1 MILISAG
8 LVLAAVVL
16 LIAGFVLAKPFLIM
30 WSIVVSVLSAL
41 FLVIGALLR
50 RHELFPGGR
59 AGATAT
65 PPEPPKFGYPQP
77 PHSDQAP
84 AGAPPSPPRPQTF
97 QQTATVPSP
106 APRRPAARG
115 ISPDAIVLVI
125 PGRKRYHVAGCRQ
138 LIGRDHEEL
147 TFEEARE
154 EGFTPCTSCLPDAA
168 LGGRQL
174 PPAADPEPATPQPA
188 ASPETRT
195 VSAELPAEPS
205 EATRDLRPPG
215 PVAAPKPAPAA
226 ASTPTPESGPDQ
238 PGGWFAPKASSS
250 GTAKPPT
257 AADSPGTAK
266 PPTAGDS
273 PGTAKPPTAGDDTPP
288 TPGPDDESDAETTN
302 PHLRLPAMESPAKPP
317 TGRTS
322 APQDQTRK
330 PSAKPGTPPSAAMG
344 AEGEPSGP
352 ARSADEKPERVAPA
366 GAKESSGPGDNGAG
380 RRPEAPV
387 ADEGRSTGKSP
398 SGPRVAPYVSPSTTN
413 GAAKPAPPES
423 KPERPAASGP
433 RPPAAGESG
442 ARPSAA
448 GESGPRPSAAEP
460 GPRPSAAGES
470 GPRPAAADGPG
481 KPRPAASGDRQEGG
495 KRPAGDEAGEPAQD
509 ERPGTVK
516 VIVGTRRYHSTACPL
531 IRGAGD
537 TGVETMTLAQ
547 AEAAGLTSCSV
558 CQNDRESVG

>member
-65 PPEPPKFGYPQP
+65 PPEPAKFGYPQP

-84 AGAPPSPPRPQTF
+84 AGAPPSPPRTQTF
-97 QQTATVPSP
+97 QQTATIPSP

-115 ISPDAIVLVI
+115 ISPDALVLVI
-125 PGRKRYHVAGCRQ
+125 PGRKRYHVPGCRQ

-174 PPAADPEPATPQPA
+174 PPAADPEPVTPHPA

-205 EATRDLRPPG
+205 EATRDLRPAG
-215 PVAAPKPAPAA
+215 PVAAPKPAPA

-250 GTAKPPT
+250 GTAKPS
-257 AADSPGTAK
+257 A
-266 PPTAGDS
+266 
-273 PGTAKPPTAGDDTPP
+273 AGDDTPP
-288 TPGPDDESDAETTN
+288 APGPDDESDAETTN
-302 PHLRLPAMESPAKPP
+302 PHLRLPAMDSPSKPP
-317 TGRTS
+317 TGGSTS
-322 APQDQTRK
+322 AAGSSTSATGSPTGAGRPASVDGK
-330 PSAKPGTPPSAAMG
+330 PES
-344 AEGEPSGP
+344 PSGDKP
-352 ARSADEKPERVAPA
+352 AGPSGKAASPSDKPWKDEKSGADKPERSALTGQGPSAGQRPPA
-366 GAKESSGPGDNGAG
+366 EEKIGHPVTGDNGAG

-387 ADEGRSTGKSP
+387 ADEGRPTGKSP
-398 SGPRVAPYVSPSTTN
+398 SGPRVAPYVAPSATN
-413 GAAKPAPPES
+413 GEAKPAPPEK
-423 KPERPAASGP
+423 KPEPGSRPTP
-433 RPPAAGESG
+433 RPGEESG
-442 ARPSAA
+442 KRSATT
-448 GESGPRPSAAEP
+448 SAAEGKP
-460 GPRPSAAGES
+460 EGPSPE
-470 GPRPAAADGPG
+470 PEP
-481 KPRPAASGDRQEGG
+481 KPRPAAEDV
-495 KRPAGDEAGEPAQD
+495 AGDVAPAKD
-509 ERPGTVK
+509 TRPGTVK

-558 CQNDRESVG
+558 CQNDRESVS

>member
-1 MILISAG
+1 M
-8 LVLAAVVL
+8 
-16 LIAGFVLAKPFLIM
+16 LAKPFLIM

-65 PPEPPKFGYPQP
+65 PPEPAKFGYPQP

-115 ISPDAIVLVI
+115 ISPDALVLVI
-125 PGRKRYHVAGCRQ
+125 PGRKRYHVPGCRQ

-154 EGFTPCTSCLPDAA
+154 EGFTPCTSCLPDTA

-174 PPAADPEPATPQPA
+174 PPAADPEPVTPHPA

-205 EATRDLRPPG
+205 EATRDIRPPG

-226 ASTPTPESGPDQ
+226 STPTPESGSGQ

-250 GTAKPPT
+250 GTAKPS
-257 AADSPGTAK
+257 A
-266 PPTAGDS
+266 
-273 PGTAKPPTAGDDTPP
+273 AGDDTPP
-288 TPGPDDESDAETTN
+288 APGPDDESDAETTN
-302 PHLRLPAMESPAKPP
+302 PHLRLPAMESPSKPP
-317 TGRTS
+317 AG
-322 APQDQTRK
+322 
-330 PSAKPGTPPSAAMG
+330 
-344 AEGEPSGP
+344 GP
-352 ARSADEKPERVAPA
+352 ASMTGKPASADAGPASPADDKARKDEKPATDKRPGTDDVPGTDEPERPVTA
-366 GAKESSGPGDNGAG
+366 GHPVTGDNGAG

-387 ADEGRSTGKSP
+387 ADEGRATGKSP
-398 SGPRVAPYVSPSTTN
+398 SGPRVAPYVAPTAAN
-413 GAAKPAPPES
+413 GEAKPATPEK
-423 KPERPAASGP
+423 KPEPGSRPTPAESSAEGKPEAPSPKPEPKSRPAEDGADDDAS
-433 RPPAAGESG
+433 AK
-442 ARPSAA
+442 
-448 GESGPRPSAAEP
+448 
-460 GPRPSAAGES
+460 
-470 GPRPAAADGPG
+470 DT
-481 KPRPAASGDRQEGG
+481 
-495 KRPAGDEAGEPAQD
+495 
-509 ERPGTVK
+509 RPGTVK
-516 VIVGTRRYHSTACPL
+516 VIVGTRRYHGTACPL

>member
-1 MILISAG
+1 M
-8 LVLAAVVL
+8 LAAVVL

-65 PPEPPKFGYPQP
+65 PPEPAKFGYPQP

-84 AGAPPSPPRPQTF
+84 AGAPPSPPRTQTF

-115 ISPDAIVLVI
+115 ISPDALVLVI
-125 PGRKRYHVAGCRQ
+125 PGRKRYHVPGCRQ

-174 PPAADPEPATPQPA
+174 PPAADPEPVTPHPA

-205 EATRDLRPPG
+205 EATRELRPSG
-215 PVAAPKPAPAA
+215 PVAAPKPAPA

-250 GTAKPPT
+250 GTAKPS
-257 AADSPGTAK
+257 A
-266 PPTAGDS
+266 
-273 PGTAKPPTAGDDTPP
+273 AGDDTPP
-288 TPGPDDESDAETTN
+288 APGPDAESDAETTN
-302 PHLRLPAMESPAKPP
+302 PHLRLPAMESPSKPP
-317 TGRTS
+317 TGGPADDKS
-322 APQDQTRK
+322 WKDEKSGAD
-330 PSAKPGTPPSAAMG
+330 KPGM
-344 AEGEPSGP
+344 
-352 ARSADEKPERVAPA
+352 DKPER
-366 GAKESSGPGDNGAG
+366 SGPTERRPSAEEKAGHPVTGDNGAG

-387 ADEGRSTGKSP
+387 ADEGRPTGKSP
-398 SGPRVAPYVSPSTTN
+398 SGPRVAPYVAPATTN
-413 GAAKPAPPES
+413 GEAKPASPEK
-423 KPERPAASGP
+423 KPEPGSRPTPRPTEQSGP
-433 RPPAAGESG
+433 RPTPGSGE
-442 ARPSAA
+442 R
-448 GESGPRPSAAEP
+448 SGPRPTPAEEP
-460 GPRPSAAGES
+460 
-470 GPRPAAADGPG
+470 
-481 KPRPAASGDRQEGG
+481 G
-495 KRPAGDEAGEPAQD
+495 KRPAATSPGENKSEAPSPKPEPKSRPAAEDDAGDDAPAKD
-509 ERPGTVK
+509 TRPGTVK

-558 CQNDRESVG
+558 CQNDRESVS

>member
-65 PPEPPKFGYPQP
+65 PPEPAKFGYPQP

-115 ISPDAIVLVI
+115 ISPDALVLVI
-125 PGRKRYHVAGCRQ
+125 PGRKRYHVPGCRQ

-174 PPAADPEPATPQPA
+174 PPAADPEPVTPHPA

-205 EATRDLRPPG
+205 EATRDIRPPG
-215 PVAAPKPAPAA
+215 PVAAPKPAPA

-250 GTAKPPT
+250 GTAKPP
-257 AADSPGTAK
+257 A
-266 PPTAGDS
+266 
-273 PGTAKPPTAGDDTPP
+273 AGDDTPP
-288 TPGPDDESDAETTN
+288 APGPDDESDAETTN
-302 PHLRLPAMESPAKPP
+302 PHLRLPAMESPSKPP
-317 TGRTS
+317 AGSPTGPSGSLTGPAGKPVS
-322 APQDQTRK
+322 AAGKPASADGRPASPADDRPRK
-330 PSAKPGTPPSAAMG
+330 DEKPGTDNR
-344 AEGEPSGP
+344 SGTDKP
-352 ARSADEKPERVAPA
+352 GTDRPGTDKPERAAPA
-366 GAKESSGPGDNGAG
+366 GQRPPAEEKAVHPVTGDNGAG

-387 ADEGRSTGKSP
+387 ADEGRPTGKSP
-398 SGPRVAPYVSPSTTN
+398 SGPRVAPYVAPATTN
-413 GAAKPAPPES
+413 GEAKPATPEK
-423 KPERPAASGP
+423 KPEPGSRPT
-433 RPPAAGESG
+433 PAESR
-442 ARPSAA
+442 A
-448 GESGPRPSAAEP
+448 ESEEP
-460 GPRPSAAGES
+460 KPEP
-470 GPRPAAADGPG
+470 
-481 KPRPAASGDRQEGG
+481 KPRPGAEDD
-495 KRPAGDEAGEPAQD
+495 AGDDAPAKD
-509 ERPGTVK
+509 TRPGTVK

-558 CQNDRESVG
+558 CQNDRESVS